1 MSYLGV
7 IVPIIA
13 NKLVIYLDENF
24 SVRLEGSWSFMI
36 RKTNLSLTEIVFFLL
51 KLFLT
56 VTLVFSSL
64 KKRSKAYRSN

>member
-24 SVRLEGSWSFMI
+24 SVRLEGSWSFVI
-36 RKTNLSLTEIVFFLL
+36 RKTNLSLTEIVFFYVEVIFDSYFG
-51 KLFLT
+51 FL
-56 VTLVFSSL
+56 V
-64 KKRSKAYRSN
+64 